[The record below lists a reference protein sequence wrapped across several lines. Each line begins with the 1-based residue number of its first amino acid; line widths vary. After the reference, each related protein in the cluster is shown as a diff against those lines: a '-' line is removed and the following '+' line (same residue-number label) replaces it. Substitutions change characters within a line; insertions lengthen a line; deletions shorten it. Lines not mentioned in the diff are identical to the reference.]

1 MLCPFNRRK
10 MALSQDL
17 AMPVPVLVAALCF
30 RRCSTKAS
38 PCGASPPASIHLPC
52 HVEDSSRAQ
61 HPPGMEPNIGD
72 FAPRQGCVRKGESV
86 PMAELDACS
95 ARADAPRGLFAAD
108 RRLGPSC

>member
-1 MLCPFNRRK
+1 
-10 MALSQDL
+10 
-17 AMPVPVLVAALCF
+17 MPVPVLVAALCF

-52 HVEDSSRAQ
+52 HVEDASRAQ